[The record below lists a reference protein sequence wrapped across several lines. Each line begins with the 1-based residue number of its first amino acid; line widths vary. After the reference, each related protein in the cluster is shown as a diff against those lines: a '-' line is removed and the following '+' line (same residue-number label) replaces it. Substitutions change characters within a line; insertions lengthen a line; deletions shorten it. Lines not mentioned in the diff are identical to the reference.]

1 MRTLIAI
8 PVFNERGYV
17 RGVLDKVLA
26 QRAAIQQHSLDAHR
40 NDPKGY
46 DRVDVLVVDDGSTDG
61 TPKIVGEFPVNMLR
75 RTNNLGYG
83 RSLREAFQWAVAQQ
97 YDWLITMDC
106 DEQHEPAAIPE
117 FLRMAREHPDADI
130 ISGSRYLATTHSVG
144 KPPSD
149 RRRINVLMTSEL
161 NARLAGRLGSRLTD
175 AFCGFKAYR
184 VSELAKLKLSVD
196 GYAFPMQFWVQAA
209 AERLRVIELPVR
221 LIYNDPNRTFGG
233 GLDQPERRLRHYR
246 RVLHRELLRHRELL
260 PTLALQGLANWA
272 QRAQLVLEH
281 AWNHETPCACE
292 EDQSLERA

>member
-17 RGVLDKVLA
+17 RGVLNKVLA
-26 QRAAIQQHSLDAHR
+26 QRAAIQQRSLDMHTCC
-40 NDPKGY
+40 PKGY
-46 DRVDVLVVDDGSTDG
+46 DGVDVLVVDDGSTDG
-61 TPKIVGEFPVNMLR
+61 TPQIVGEYPVNMLR
-75 RTNNLGYG
+75 RTQNIGYG
-83 RSLREAFQWAVAQQ
+83 RSLREAFQWAVAQE

-117 FLRMAREHPDADI
+117 FLKMAREHPDADI
-130 ISGSRYLATTHSVG
+130 ISGSRYLSTAHSVG

-149 RRRINVLMTSEL
+149 RRRINMLMTSEI
-161 NARLAGRLGSRLTD
+161 NARLAGRLGTRLTD

-184 VSELAKLKLSVD
+184 VSEIAKLKPTVD

-209 AERLRVIELPVR
+209 AERLRVVELPVR
-221 LIYNDPNRTFGG
+221 LIYNDPNRTFGS

-260 PTLALQGLANWA
+260 PTLALRGLADWA

-281 AWNHETPCACE
+281 AWHIEAPAPASDE
-292 EDQSLERA
+292 QALERA

>member
-26 QRAAIQQHSLDAHR
+26 QRAAIQQHSLDHHR
-40 NDPKGY
+40 DDPKGY
-46 DRVDVLVVDDGSTDG
+46 DRVDALVVDDGSTDG
-61 TPKIVGEFPVNMLR
+61 TPQIVGEYPVNMLR
-75 RTNNLGYG
+75 RTQNLGYG
-83 RSLREAFQWAVAQQ
+83 RSLREAFQWAVAQE

-117 FLRMAREHPDADI
+117 FLQMAREHPDADI

-149 RRRINVLMTSEL
+149 RRRINMLMTSEL
-161 NARLAGRLGSRLTD
+161 NARLSGRLGARLTD

-184 VSELAKLKLSVD
+184 VSELAKLKPTVD

-209 AERLRVIELPVR
+209 AERLRVVELPVR

-260 PTLALQGLANWA
+260 PGLALHGLANWA

-281 AWNHETPCACE
+281 AWNPEPIAT
-292 EDQSLERA
+292 EDNEQSLERA

>member
-17 RGVLDKVLA
+17 RGVLNKVLE
-26 QRAAIQQHSLDAHR
+26 QRAAIQQHSLDHHR

-61 TPKIVGEFPVNMLR
+61 TPQIVGEYPVNMLR
-75 RTNNLGYG
+75 RTQNLGYG
-83 RSLREAFQWAVAQQ
+83 RSLREAFGWALEQE

-106 DEQHEPAAIPE
+106 DEQHEPASIPE

-130 ISGSRYLATTHSVG
+130 ISGSRYLANTHSVG

-149 RRRINVLMTSEL
+149 RRRINMLMTSEI
-161 NARLAGRLGSRLTD
+161 NARLSGRLGARLTD

-184 VSELAKLKLSVD
+184 VAELAKLKPTVD

-209 AERLRVIELPVR
+209 AARLGVVEVPVR
-221 LIYNDPNRTFGG
+221 LIYNDPSRTFGD

-260 PTLALQGLANWA
+260 PSLALHGLASWA

-281 AWNHETPCACE
+281 AWHGESPTPTGDA
-292 EDQSLERA
+292 QAFERA

>member
-17 RGVLDKVLA
+17 RGVLNKVLE
-26 QRAAIQQHSLDAHR
+26 QRASIQQHSLDHHR

-61 TPKIVGEFPVNMLR
+61 TPQIVGEYPVNMLR
-75 RTNNLGYG
+75 RTQNLGYG
-83 RSLREAFQWAVAQQ
+83 RSLREAFQWAAAQE

-106 DEQHEPAAIPE
+106 DEQHEPASIPE
-117 FLRMAREHPDADI
+117 FLRMARKHPDADI
-130 ISGSRYLATTHSVG
+130 ISGSRYLSTAHSVG

-149 RRRINVLMTSEL
+149 RRRINMLITSEL
-161 NARLAGRLGSRLTD
+161 NARLAGRLGTRLTD

-184 VSELAKLKLSVD
+184 VSELSKLAPTVD

-209 AERLRVIELPVR
+209 AARLRVVELPVK
-221 LIYNDPNRTFGG
+221 LIYNDPNRTFGD

-260 PTLALQGLANWA
+260 PTLALRGLASWA

-281 AWNHETPCACE
+281 AWNHDVPCACE
-292 EDQSLERA
+292 EDKSLERA